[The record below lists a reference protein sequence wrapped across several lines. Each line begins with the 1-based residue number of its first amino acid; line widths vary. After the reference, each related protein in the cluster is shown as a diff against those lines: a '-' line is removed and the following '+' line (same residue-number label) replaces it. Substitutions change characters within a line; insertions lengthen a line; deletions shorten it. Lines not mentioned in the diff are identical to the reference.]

1 MRGKRRPAGRVK
13 PSRAARMGRGGG
25 APRGWEEGPSR
36 ARRAWADAGSAA
48 RNGPRFLGYFEGSLC
63 HHHRPHALPRLRSLR
78 TSDGWGRWGPP
89 LPPGSAGTP
98 QLKETGLSPYPFLRQ
113 ALLPLCPGALP
124 GSAASPLANKA
135 SAPGAPGTSV
145 RGPRKQGR
153 NGGAWLCLVRSS
165 IVNNLPGGGE
175 DVGQG
180 SLSAILCS
188 AGGL

>member
-1 MRGKRRPAGRVK
+1 MRGKRRPAGWVK
-13 PSRAARMGRGGG
+13 PSR
-25 APRGWEEGPSR
+25 PRGWEE
-36 ARRAWADAGSAA
+36 AA
-48 RNGPRFLGYFEGSLC
+48 GPRGNGKRVPLGHAEPGLTPAQLLAAVPGFWATFKGVCATTPPIHSLASG
-63 HHHRPHALPRLRSLR
+63 PLPRL
-78 TSDGWGRWGPP
+78 TGGGGGVPA

-98 QLKETGLSPYPFLRQ
+98 QLKGTGLPPYPFRRQ
-113 ALLPLCPGALP
+113 TLLPLCPGVPP

-135 SAPGAPGTSV
+135 SAPGAEGTSV

-153 NGGAWLCLVRSS
+153 NGGAWLCLVWFS